1 MGAFGT
7 AQNGARYK
15 LTTADTI
22 ASTPGPKAP
31 MHVLKNQVVIR

>member
-7 AQNGARYK
+7 VQNGARYK

-22 ASTPGPKAP
+22 ASTLRPKAL
-31 MHVLKNQVVIR
+31 MHVLKNHAVIR